1 MNVRYRVTLTQ
12 YERNELGALLSG
24 GKHPARKLKR
34 AQILLAADAGV
45 SDDDIATSVGIGGS
59 TVYRTKR
66 RFVEGNL
73 ARALSEELRPGAER
87 ARGDRHIGS
96 DTGRPR
102 EPQQMCGRR
111 LAAARRCQTVA
122 IQRDSGMVPSR
133 SAARDHRIGSGHASG
148 SRSMALRS
156 PKARHAGA
164 LRRSAARRDQDSAW
178 RLRARP
184 GAARLRRDDSSADYR
199 VQDQSAP
206 PASPAALAI

>member
-111 LAAARRCQTVA
+111 LAAARRCQKTVA

-184 GAARLRRDDSSADYR
+184 GAARLRRDIWPGSFIMSEDWR
-199 VQDQSAP
+199 VQQRGH
-206 PASPAALAI
+206 